1 VPHGLIPPAGRAQ
14 ATGAAVPARLL
25 SETVAGASADALER
39 AAAGP
44 AEHTLRLT
52 ELAPS
57 VCLPALLA
65 RWEGEYTLAAPP
77 PAGEPGRHRGAP
89 AEALVRFARA
99 SALVEALAVY
109 SAARG
114 EAGLGGAVPE
124 AGDGDAQEAHAA
136 EVAGDGVA
144 ADAGAGLA
152 GVRTEGG
159 GTGSAGAGGGDITA

>member
-1 VPHGLIPPAGRAQ
+1 MPHGLIPPAGRAQ

-65 RWEGEYTLAAPP
+65 RWDGEYSLAAA
-77 PAGEPGRHRGAP
+77 PARGEPGRLRGAP
-89 AEALVRFARA
+89 AEALVRFQRA
-99 SALVEALAVY
+99 EALAEAYGLTTASVGAEPGRHVVVY
-109 SAARG
+109 KARPRAPPASARRSCLVWTSSCLSCGWRSEHVSPSAR
-114 EAGLGGAVPE
+114 LRVI
-124 AGDGDAQEAHAA
+124 
-136 EVAGDGVA
+136 V
-144 ADAGAGLA
+144 
-152 GVRTEGG
+152 
-159 GTGSAGAGGGDITA
+159 S